1 MVLHIAFLSRA
12 TSQEGTNNL
21 PAFGD
26 TKVLNRVLYILF
38 EAIRV
43 CKSTYCLSIDLVS
56 LGVSMGIVRST
67 PRRSWCS
74 CPGGSFEISDF

>member
-26 TKVLNRVLYILF
+26 TEVLNRVLHVLF

-43 CKSTYCLSIDLVS
+43 CRSIYCLPVDLFS
-56 LGVSMGIVRST
+56 PGVSMGIVRST

-74 CPGGSFEISDF
+74 CPGGPFEISDF

>member
-26 TKVLNRVLYILF
+26 TEVLNGVLYVLF

-43 CKSTYCLSIDLVS
+43 CRSIYCLLIGLFPP
-56 LGVSMGIVRST
+56 GASMGIMRST
-67 PRRSWCS
+67 PKRSWCL